1 MSYDS
6 DLAALLQRMGRK
18 EPPAGYYIGPV
29 VSLSPLTISLM
40 DGEVMATGPFL
51 RVSETV
57 QRLLSP
63 LPTCAFNGCDCG
75 GNCDHPCF
83 PPPLK
88 VGDQMIVVGQRTFC
102 AIDRLGG

>member
-6 DLAALLQRMGRK
+6 DFADMLRRMGRK

-29 VSLSPLTISLM
+29 VSLSPLTIALM

-57 QRLLSP
+57 QRCS
-63 LPTCAFNGCDCG
+63 LPC
-75 GNCDHPCF
+75 
-83 PPPLK
+83 
-88 VGDQMIVVGQRTFC
+88 RTAYLTAASAVET
-102 AIDRLGG
+102 AITPVFRRRSRSAIR

>member
-29 VSLSPLTISLM
+29 VSLSPLTI
-40 DGEVMATGPFL
+40 
-51 RVSETV
+51 
-57 QRLLSP
+57 
-63 LPTCAFNGCDCG
+63 CDCG

>member
-40 DGEVMATGPFL
+40 DGEVMATG
-51 RVSETV
+51 R
-57 QRLLSP
+57 
-63 LPTCAFNGCDCG
+63 
-75 GNCDHPCF
+75 
-83 PPPLK
+83 
-88 VGDQMIVVGQRTFC
+88 FC
-102 AIDRLGG
+102 ACLRLCSGCSLPCPPAFLMAATAAETAITPVFRRRSKSAIR